1 MKQKLFL
8 GCLLLALSMLSIVPA
23 LAQDEFV
30 FGLILVGPE
39 NDNGWSQAHYEGGR
53 YVEETIPGAKMLYFP
68 SLNPF
73 SNPEA
78 TVQSV
83 AAEMIDQ
90 GAKLIFTTSDFFQND
105 TDPVAAANPDV
116 VFINISGDHALTG
129 DAPSNVGNLMG
140 QMEIGKLIGGCAAG
154 LATETGSIGYLGP
167 IIIPETRRLAA
178 SSFLGAKYCYEHYR
192 GGNPDDLTFT
202 VTWIG
207 DWVPT
212 PATLNPTEET
222 DSFFD
227 NGADV
232 VISGID
238 TPDALTTTGVR
249 AAEGERVFAVPYDH
263 RGVCELAAEVCLG
276 VPFFNWGPDYA
287 RIVQSVMDGTW
298 EQSWEWVAPNWS
310 DMNNPA
316 TSAVGFEKGAALTE
330 EQSAQLDEF
339 ISYLAS
345 YATNPLIPASFPL
358 WVGPL
363 NLQDGTPLAGE
374 LELVDPLD
382 VWYLSQLLEGINGA
396 SS

>member
-39 NDNGWSQAHYEGGR
+39 NDNGWSQAHYEAGR

-68 SLNPF
+68 SLNSF

-116 VFINISGDHALTG
+116 VFISISGDHALTG

-238 TPDALTTTGVR
+238 TPTPSPPPAFVLPKVNVSSPYLTTIVASANLPPKSASASPSSTGVPIMF
-249 AAEGERVFAVPYDH
+249 V
-263 RGVCELAAEVCLG
+263 
-276 VPFFNWGPDYA
+276 
-287 RIVQSVMDGTW
+287 S
-298 EQSWEWVAPNWS
+298 S
-310 DMNNPA
+310 
-316 TSAVGFEKGAALTE
+316 
-330 EQSAQLDEF
+330 
-339 ISYLAS
+339 
-345 YATNPLIPASFPL
+345 
-358 WVGPL
+358 GPL
-363 NLQDGTPLAGE
+363 
-374 LELVDPLD
+374 
-382 VWYLSQLLEGINGA
+382 
-396 SS
+396 